1 MANEA
6 AIELDKIAA
15 TTISVPIIGTSP
27 LIVNNF
33 SEKAKRQMLDAQQ
46 GKKKVKE
53 LRDPQAEYSG
63 SLYRID
69 RGDGVER
76 YGFPAAGFKK
86 ATVAACRFFGKA
98 LPMSQ
103 AKQALFFSGVYT
115 PADPQQ
121 LVEIEG
127 EPTMRQDTVRLAGI
141 GRTSDLR
148 FRAQFVEW
156 RADLQVTFVSSM
168 LSTDSVLSLIDAGG
182 MCCGVGE
189 WRVERGGD
197 FGKYRIDPD
206 GEITGI

>member
-1 MANEA
+1 
-6 AIELDKIAA
+6 
-15 TTISVPIIGTSP
+15 
-27 LIVNNF
+27 
-33 SEKAKRQMLDAQQ
+33 
-46 GKKKVKE
+46 
-53 LRDPQAEYSG
+53 
-63 SLYRID
+63 
-69 RGDGVER
+69 
-76 YGFPAAGFKK
+76 
-86 ATVAACRFFGKA
+86 
-98 LPMSQ
+98 MSQ